1 MGNPARKLTEPLPDV
16 IPDIFLINGFT
27 FEFSTRVPQAERR
40 SRIQEALADPKSYEP
55 YIEDDE
61 YDRFCDP
68 GTGLFSVIQKA
79 A

>member
-1 MGNPARKLTEPLPDV
+1 MGNPARKLTDPLPAV

-27 FEFSTRVPQAERR
+27 FEFSTRVSQPERR
-40 SRIQEALADPKSYEP
+40 ARVQATLADPKSYEP
-55 YIEDDE
+55 YVEDDE

-68 GTGLFSVIQKA
+68 DTGFFMPRHA

>member
-40 SRIQEALADPKSYEP
+40 SRVQESLADPKSYEP
-55 YIEDDE
+55 YVEDDE

-68 GTGLFSVIQKA
+68 DTGLFSVVQKA

>member
-1 MGNPARKLTEPLPDV
+1 MGNPARRLTEPLPDV

-27 FEFSTRVPQAERR
+27 FEFSARVPQTERR
-40 SRIQEALADPKSYEP
+40 SRIQASLADPKSYEP

-68 GTGLFSVIQKA
+68 GTGLFSVIRKA